1 MCDNVRDGDLEEA
14 EKIPDLPVLVSEDV
28 TAGYVDQ
35 RQERNHS
42 PSNDEVG
49 IAVSLILFNFF
60 KHISA
65 LNMVIL
71 FLSQLL
77 YEEDDPW
84 SLFEFV
90 SRESDGFKR
99 GYKFVEINAV
109 IEHPVTGRVLGLVVF
124 EHPRDGKQFA
134 QYIPL
139 REVHDNAPM
148 ELYEYFYHVKGEN
161 QFEIALTLVLRK
173 TRKF

>member
-1 MCDNVRDGDLEEA
+1 MDERRGAPQSTAETADQVCDNVRDGDLEET
-14 EKIPDLPVLVSEDV
+14 EKMPDLPVLVREDV
-28 TAGYVDQ
+28 TAGCVDQ

-42 PSNDEVG
+42 PSNV
-49 IAVSLILFNFF
+49 
-60 KHISA
+60 
-65 LNMVIL
+65 
-71 FLSQLL
+71 

-109 IEHPVTGRVLGLVVF
+109 IEHPVTGRALGLVVF

-139 REVHDNAPM
+139 QEVHDNAPM
-148 ELYEYFYHVKGEN
+148 ELYEYFCHVKGDN

-173 TRKF
+173 TRKI